1 MYSSGVGDAAGTYSQ
16 LTEYEMKTE
25 AGRRRMRKLDLIA
38 MGYEFVTHQNERKL
52 QMERVQ
58 RQKTNEDRKAMGKQ
72 VDEEFEIERDAIA
85 SYQMRMSRLNKIKEF
100 DFEIDKDLD
109 TEILQNDQ
117 VFRDIKEVKGLLG

>member
-1 MYSSGVGDAAGTYSQ
+1 
-16 LTEYEMKTE
+16 
-25 AGRRRMRKLDLIA
+25 
-38 MGYEFVTHQNERKL
+38 
-52 QMERVQ
+52 MERVQ

-117 VFRDIKEVKGLLG
+117 VFRDIKEVKGLLGQKD